1 MDTMI
6 EIKIYSKNKS
16 VASKTLDG
24 VEDIYRTYHELSDKY
39 NAYDDIINIYAINH
53 KTRDDEYLKID
64 ERLYQLIQYGLDWKN
79 KSNGLLDINMGCVI
93 DKWKSYF
100 DLANGVPS
108 LSELKSCQANPVVLE
123 RDNTILNNSPS
134 IDLGAISKGYAT
146 MVAGKYLEDNGITKY
161 LINAGGNVL
170 AGDHYNNNQYK
181 IGIEN
186 PNDKSVY
193 KVLNVTN
200 KAIVTSGG
208 YERFYEYEGVR
219 YNHIINPKTLY
230 PANYVKSVTVI
241 SEDSALA
248 DALTTTLFLMPVED
262 GQKFVSNMNVEV
274 IWYTND
280 DQIIT
285 TKKVGDYE

>member
-16 VASKTLDG
+16 VATNTLDG

-39 NAYDDIINIYAINH
+39 NAYDDIINIYDINH
-53 KTRDDEYLKID
+53 KTHDDEYLKID

-108 LSELKSCQANPVVLE
+108 LSELKSCQANPIVLG

-193 KVLNVTN
+193 KVLNITN